1 MPEFDRDRPS
11 RFDDDEELRSLI
23 AEADAD
29 SPIEELW
36 EPSDAVIVRPELE
49 QLSIRL
55 PKDDLV
61 QLRIMAE
68 SERIGLTTLIRMMVR
83 EQLRLRDQLT
93 PLSMNTEVQGK
104 DIAMATLARQLTEM
118 QVELRET
125 RMAVGRLTEDVRAE
139 YKTRRPV

>member
-1 MPEFDRDRPS
+1 MPEFDRDRPN

-29 SPIEELW
+29 SQNEDLW

-61 QLRIMAE
+61 QLRLMAE

-83 EQLRLRDQLT
+83 EQLRLKGQPT
-93 PLSMNTEVQGK
+93 PPSINTEVQGK
-104 DIAMATLARQLTEM
+104 DIAMAALTRQLTET

-125 RMAVGRLTEDVRAE
+125 RRAVSQLTENVRARCTE
-139 YKTRRPV
+139 AR